1 MKFLFTLILFP
12 LFHITAE
19 NGRVLFYPNWEK
31 YRVEISSKLKLKP
44 NIREYHRGHWK
55 DWIREQ
61 TIGRASSSLENFL
74 VNDKMVLKDLLRT
87 NPDFARKYAIFLESL
102 HLHYFSIQGKYA
114 LADILIKVRGGGSL
128 LGITP
133 LSWGT
138 LSYKDLEAS
147 EYVGEAYQKEEAQGA
162 FDKSLAPMIYS
173 GLIIDVRGH
182 GFRPSLSPKI
192 YSQGGEFIYGAEYIH
207 PKPGLQ
213 RGVAGF
219 SKSIDSREVK
229 RRTGDKPMFIV
240 ALGVSGEYKTNA
252 VISYQDQK
260 KFFDHKESIKN
271 LLKCKVAFIVN

>member
-1 MKFLFTLILFP
+1 M
-12 LFHITAE
+12 
-19 NGRVLFYPNWEK
+19 
-31 YRVEISSKLKLKP
+31 EISSKLKLKQ

-61 TIGRASSSLENFL
+61 TIGRASRSLENFL
-74 VNDKMVLKDLLRT
+74 VNDQMMLKDLLRT
-87 NPDFARKYAIFLESL
+87 NPGFARKYSIFLEAL
-102 HLHYFSIQGKYA
+102 HLQYFSIQGKYA
-114 LADILIKVRGGGSL
+114 LADILIRVRGEDSL
-128 LGITP
+128 LSITP

-147 EYVGEAYQKEEAQGA
+147 EYVGEAYQTKEAHGA
-162 FDKSLAPMIYS
+162 FNKSLAPVAYS

-182 GFRPSLSPKI
+182 GFRPSLAPKI
-192 YSQGGEFIYGAEYIH
+192 YSQGGQFIYGAEYIH

-219 SKSIDSREVK
+219 SRFIDSREVK
-229 RRTGDKPMFIV
+229 RRTGDKPRFIA

-260 KFFDHKESIKN
+260 KFFDHKESIQN
-271 LLKCKVAFIVN
+271 LLKCKVVFIVDQESMGEIGTGEP